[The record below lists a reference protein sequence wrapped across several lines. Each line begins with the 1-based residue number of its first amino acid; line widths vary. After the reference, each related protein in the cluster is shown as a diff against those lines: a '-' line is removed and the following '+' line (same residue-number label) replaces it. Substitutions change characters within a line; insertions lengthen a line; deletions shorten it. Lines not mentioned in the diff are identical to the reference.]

1 MLSYATAMAEP
12 CFMLAFMLILPR
24 FFGGQIMVW
33 WSTVLAQISAAA
45 LAVFFA
51 LKTHRD
57 ENVSGE
63 HGS

>member
-1 MLSYATAMAEP
+1 
-12 CFMLAFMLILPR
+12 MLAFMLILPR
-24 FFGGQIMVW
+24 FFGGQSMVW

-45 LAVFFA
+45 LAVIFA